1 MSRRSGDAPG
11 ARPPRVGG
19 GRTAGRRDGARSE
32 HAVRAPGHMGM
43 QVGGRKVGRGC
54 SSAGRAP
61 GSHPGGQGFESPQLH
76 SDRRSAGRASN
87 PVAARRPARGH
98 RSSVVEHS
106 IRNRAV
112 VGSNPTGGSAEPVD
126 VYLGTPRLACGS
138 SSVGRASASQAEGR
152 GFEPRLPLWPAQ
164 DAGLRPAVGSM
175 TGAPW
180 CNWQHA

>member
-1 MSRRSGDAPG
+1 VDIVEVRGSSPLAPM
-11 ARPPRVGG
+11 
-19 GRTAGRRDGARSE
+19 RTGPAQTA
-32 HAVRAPGHMGM
+32 
-43 QVGGRKVGRGC
+43 VGGR
-54 SSAGRAP
+54 AGRAGQRRRRYGAVAQLGERLDRTQEVR
-61 GSHPGGQGFESPQLH
+61 GSSPL
-76 SDRRSAGRASN
+76 SSTRFAGRYGN
-87 PVAARRPARGH
+87 GGPGRH

-112 VGSNPTGGSAEPVD
+112 VGSSPTGGSAEPVA

-164 DAGLRPAVGSM
+164 DAGPRPAAGSR

-180 CNWQHA
+180 CNWLHA